1 MAKIYSLVNLKGG
14 VGKTTLAVNIAA
26 GLANFPRPEGIPFNV
41 LLIDA
46 DPQSNAS
53 IYMLGEEYWRKE
65 IYSKLVNSP
74 NLYRLLDT
82 MVNGGGIFS
91 YDDFIIKE
99 RTDAPNPI
107 FNRMQYRRSDGKEE
121 FREAKM
127 TWPNLHLLAAI
138 PKLNEISED
147 LVSIHTL
154 NRRFEKYGQLKKITS
169 AFENEYD
176 YIIIDCPPNFSPLT
190 KNAIAASHN
199 LIIPYIPDY
208 MSTVGLNEL
217 LANIS
222 ENQERQDLSVQAFIP
237 TLYNDMSKDYRKFI
251 EQVNEDIMEKIR
263 KQNPSAANI
272 LNRKNTGL
280 FYTGLKRS
288 VSVSSAIES
297 HRPII
302 DLSISSDSRKEIDLI
317 VDFIIDPQRMRRGSR
332 NEQQ

>member
-26 GLANFPRPEGIPFNV
+26 GLANYPRPEGIAFRV

-53 IYMLGEEYWRKE
+53 IYMLGEDYWRKE

-74 NLYRLLDT
+74 NLYRLMDA
-82 MVNGGGIFS
+82 MINGGGIFS
-91 YDDFIIKE
+91 YNDFIIKE
-99 RTDAPNPI
+99 KEDTPNPV
-107 FNRMQYRRSDGKEE
+107 FNKIQYRRSDGKEE

-127 TWPNLHLLAAI
+127 TWPNLHLLSAI

-147 LVSIHTL
+147 LVSIHTM
-154 NRRFEKYGQLKKITS
+154 NKRFEKYGQLKKITA
-169 AFENEYD
+169 AFADDYD

-190 KNAIAASHN
+190 KNAIEASQY

-217 LANIS
+217 LSNIS
-222 ENQERQDLSVQAFIP
+222 ENSERQDLSVQAFIP
-237 TLYNDMSKDYRKFI
+237 TLYNDTSKDYRKFI

-263 KQNPSAANI
+263 KQNSSSANI

-288 VSVSSAIES
+288 VTVSSAIES
-297 HRPII
+297 HRPIV
-302 DLSISSDSRKEIDLI
+302 DLSITSDSRKEIDLI
-317 VDFIIDPQRMRRGSR
+317 VDFIIDPQRLKRRSR